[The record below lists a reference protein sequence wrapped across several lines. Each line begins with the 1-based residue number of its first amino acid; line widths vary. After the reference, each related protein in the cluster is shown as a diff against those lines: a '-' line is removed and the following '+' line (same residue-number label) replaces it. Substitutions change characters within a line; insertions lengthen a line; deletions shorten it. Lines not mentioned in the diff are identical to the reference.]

1 MPVQCASP
9 TTDKISLTMKENP
22 ISCSLD
28 FNKQGVQHG
37 FLRLPHSH
45 NDSAWGAVMIPVTV
59 MKNGEGPT
67 ALLSG
72 GNHGD
77 EYEGPIALFNFARQA
92 DIQKIQGRIIIIPAM
107 NYPAFQVAHR
117 VSPIDG
123 INLNRAFPGRP
134 DGSITEIIAD
144 YFSRTLLPLAEY
156 VLDIHSG
163 GKTLEFLPFSACH
176 QLEDKIQEAKCEA
189 AMRAFSAPFLL
200 KMLELDADGM
210 YDTQAEKMG
219 KIFVSTELGGG
230 GTTRLKTI
238 AVAKRGVDNFLRHAG
253 ILNGEIVPSPEGS
266 DLLDMPDASCF
277 LISEHNGLI
286 EPCIDL
292 GMTVKKGEL
301 MARVHITERTAM
313 APYEY
318 FAPRDGLVI
327 ARHLPS
333 LIKMGDCMNV
343 IAKVVR

>member
-1 MPVQCASP
+1 
-9 TTDKISLTMKENP
+9 MKENP

-28 FNKQGVQHG
+28 FNKQGIQHG
-37 FLRLPHSH
+37 FLRLPHSR

-77 EYEGPIALFNFARQA
+77 EYEGPIALLNFARQA
-92 DIQKIQGRIIIIPAM
+92 DIQNIQGRIIIIPAM

-163 GKTLEFLPFSACH
+163 GKTLEFVPFSACH
-176 QLEDKIQEAKCEA
+176 QLEDKTQEAKCEA

-200 KMLELDADGM
+200 KMLELDAGGM

-238 AVAKRGVDNFLRHAG
+238 SVAKRGVDNFLRHAG
-253 ILNGEIVPSPEGS
+253 ILDGEIEPSPEGS
-266 DLLDMPDASCF
+266 DFLHMPDASCF
-277 LISEHNGLI
+277 LISEHNGLV

-313 APYEY
+313 VPYEY

-327 ARHLPS
+327 ARHVPS

-343 IAKVVR
+343 IANVVR

>member
-1 MPVQCASP
+1 
-9 TTDKISLTMKENP
+9 MKENP

-28 FNKQGVQHG
+28 FDKQGIQHG
-37 FLRLPHSH
+37 FLRLPHSR

-77 EYEGPIALFNFARQA
+77 EYEGPIALFNFSRQA
-92 DIQKIQGRIIIIPAM
+92 DIRKIQGRIIIIPAM

-117 VSPIDG
+117 VSPIDD

-163 GKTLEFLPFSACH
+163 GKTLEFVPFSACH
-176 QLEDKIQEAKCEA
+176 QLEDKTQEAKCEA

-200 KMLELDADGM
+200 KMLELDAGGM
-210 YDTQAEKMG
+210 YDTQAEEMG

-253 ILNGEIVPSPEGS
+253 ILDGEIEASPEGS
-266 DLLDMPDASCF
+266 SHLDMPDASCF
-277 LISEHNGLI
+277 LISEHNGLV

-313 APYEY
+313 SPYEY

-327 ARHLPS
+327 ARHVPS

-343 IAKVVR
+343 VANVVR